1 MVGCDMCFKW
11 YHTKCIDF
19 DDRLADIADYF
30 HCTSCIGKK
39 FKPVLNYWCYMQ
51 HKKINKGN
59 TSVMDINEI
68 MSNFYDE
75 GNHVNT
81 NALNNL
87 AFPSRKLQSLIIK
100 SDEISIFSNKGLP
113 NINSCCWL
121 NSCLQV
127 ILGTVVKEFL
137 LRPEFQSFSL
147 CQYLQLIYRYLNSTE
162 RNNKNFLQMK
172 ETVNLL
178 CEHLQMIPQKDI
190 QQDCLEFYDN
200 VVRAYLEEYPGLEI
214 ASIFMGD
221 FVITYTCANCTFY
234 CNSY

>member
-19 DDRLADIADYF
+19 DDRLADVADYF

-68 MSNFYDE
+68 MSNFYDK

-81 NALNNL
+81 NALNSL
-87 AFPSRKLQSLIIK
+87 AFPSRKIQSLIIK

-121 NSCLQV
+121 NSCFQG
-127 ILGTVVKEFL
+127 ILDILKL
-137 LRPEFQSFSL
+137 LSSMQNNSRTLKLLSL
-147 CQYLQLIYRYLNSTE
+147 MKSTLHTLKLELN
-162 RNNKNFLQMK
+162 
-172 ETVNLL
+172 
-178 CEHLQMIPQKDI
+178 
-190 QQDCLEFYDN
+190 
-200 VVRAYLEEYPGLEI
+200 EI
-214 ASIFMGD
+214 KCM
-221 FVITYTCANCTFY
+221 
-234 CNSY
+234 